1 VIIEHLKYPFYH
13 TIIYNY
19 FEDIEIQK
27 IVNEIDNIEYQKL
40 DDRHHTQL
48 KNKAGSVPICLDNV
62 YSDRRDDSQVL
73 FSISNIIN
81 LKLEQYVDK
90 NPFLGYL
97 PMTNTDLTYVQK
109 YRNGSHYFAHS
120 DTSVLTFLYPI
131 HLKEFDGGQLYF
143 TDHDYT
149 PRLEHNSILIFPS
162 YKTHKLKE
170 IKSKHDGF
178 VRYSINQRFF
188 IQTC

>member
-1 VIIEHLKYPFYH
+1 MIIEHLKYPFYH

-40 DDRHHTQL
+40 DDGHHTHL
-48 KNKAGSVPICLDNV
+48 KNKAGSDSMCLDDV
-62 YSDRRDDSQVL
+62 YSGRRDDSQVL
-73 FSISNIIN
+73 FSISIIN